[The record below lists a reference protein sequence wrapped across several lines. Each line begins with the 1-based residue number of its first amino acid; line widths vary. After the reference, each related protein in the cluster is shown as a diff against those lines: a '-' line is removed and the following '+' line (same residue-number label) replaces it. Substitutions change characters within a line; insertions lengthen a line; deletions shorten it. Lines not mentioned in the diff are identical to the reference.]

1 MPATLKVSPSQT
13 ASAIGRRGQTAAV
26 AASAPSTRIDAGHLE
41 RYCFMA
47 DDEMLAD
54 LTAVLNS
61 VRAADRS
68 HVRRHSLGWSHD
80 LVIDVSV
87 ARLDLWRSQEV
98 HQALIGALGYLTAD
112 KWTARFT
119 KCRHKRPTA
128 SQQHLISSPAQA
140 RAFLPFS
147 NGLDSFAIAKELLDG
162 LNPPELVLV
171 NVRPS
176 DKPTA
181 WKNLAV
187 RKGQA
192 LPSVQVSCYA
202 DDPHRAE
209 LTFRSRPFLFDL
221 LAGYGAAMAQP
232 AYVVIPENGQG
243 SLGGS
248 LVPLGAEAPHRS
260 CHPGFTS
267 RLTHLLHALTG
278 TEVRFQHPA
287 LFRTKGE
294 VLASLAAREVDV
306 ATWLVEHRSCS
317 YDARHSSQ
325 DGRVM
330 HCGVCG
336 NCLLRR
342 ASLLSAEIEDATPY
356 RARSLTA
363 KTFEGAFEGRIP
375 RNIEANRDVA
385 MNSVRSMQ
393 RLADLAAQ
401 PNQIRIEAQIAA
413 VARGVGQPIQEVRD
427 KMAKFLIQHQREW
440 TQFLK
445 SCRSDS
451 WVVDFAGC

>member
-1 MPATLKVSPSQT
+1 MAATSEVALTQT
-13 ASAIGRRGQTAAV
+13 SAGVGRHGRAAAV
-26 AASAPSTRIDAGHLE
+26 PGPAPVTRIDASHLE
-41 RYCFMA
+41 RYCFKA
-47 DDEMLAD
+47 EDELLAD

-68 HVRRHSLGWSHD
+68 HVRRHSIEWSRD
-80 LVIDVSV
+80 LAIEVPV
-87 ARLDLWRSQEV
+87 ARLDVWRNREV
-98 HQALIGALGYLTAD
+98 YQALTSALGYLTAD
-112 KWTARFT
+112 RWTVRFT
-119 KCRHKRPTA
+119 KRRHERPIP
-128 SQQHLISSPAQA
+128 SQQHLISPPAQA
-140 RAFLPFS
+140 RVFMPFS
-147 NGLDSFAIAKELLDG
+147 NGLDSFAIASELLDAP
-162 LNPPELVLV
+162 NPPELVLV

-192 LPSVQVSCYA
+192 FPSVQVSCYA
-202 DDPHRAE
+202 NDPHRAE

-232 AYVVIPENGQG
+232 ACVVIPENGQG
-243 SLGGS
+243 ALGGS

-267 RLTHLLHALTG
+267 KLTHLLHALTG

-294 VLASLAAREVDV
+294 VLAGLAAREPDV

-325 DGRVM
+325 DGKVM

-342 ASLLSAEIEDATPY
+342 ASLLSAEIEDVTPY
-356 RARSLTA
+356 RARRLTA
-363 KTFEGAFEGRIP
+363 KTFDGAFEGHIP
-375 RNIEANRDVA
+375 RNIEANRDIA
-385 MNSVRSMQ
+385 LNSLRSMQ

-401 PNQIRIEAQIAA
+401 PNQIRVEAEVAA
-413 VARGVGQPIQEVRD
+413 IARGLGQPIQEVRD
-427 KMAKFLIQHQREW
+427 KMAKFLMQHQREW
-440 TQFLK
+440 DTFLR
-445 SCRSDS
+445 SCGSDS
-451 WVVDFAGC
+451 WVLDFAGY

>member
-1 MPATLKVSPSQT
+1 MAATSEVTLTQS
-13 ASAIGRRGQTAAV
+13 SAGAKRRGQAV
-26 AASAPSTRIDAGHLE
+26 AVPASTTRIDASHLE
-41 RYCFMA
+41 RYCFRA
-47 DDEMLAD
+47 DDELLAD
-54 LTAVLNS
+54 LTAVLNA

-68 HVRRHSLGWSHD
+68 NVRRHSIEWGRD
-80 LVIDVSV
+80 LAIYVPV
-87 ARLDLWRSQEV
+87 ARLGLWRSQEV
-98 HQALIGALGYLTAD
+98 QQALVGALGYLTAD
-112 KWTARFT
+112 RWTVRFG
-119 KCRHKRPTA
+119 KRRHQQPNP
-128 SQQHLISSPAQA
+128 SQQHLIGSPAQA
-140 RAFLPFS
+140 RAFMPFS
-147 NGLDSFAIAKELLDG
+147 NGLDSYAIASELLDAPD
-162 LNPPELVLV
+162 PPELVLV

-176 DKPTA
+176 DRPTA
-181 WKNLAV
+181 WKNLAA
-187 RKGQA
+187 RKRQA
-192 LPSVQVSCYA
+192 FPSVQVSCYA

-232 AYVVIPENGQG
+232 ACVVIPENGQG

-267 RLTHLLHALTG
+267 RLTRLLLALTG
-278 TEVRFQHPA
+278 VQVRFQHPA

-294 VLASLAAREVDV
+294 VLAELSAREADV
-306 ATWLVEHRSCS
+306 ATWLVGHRSCS

-325 DGRVM
+325 DGKVM

-342 ASLLSAEIEDATPY
+342 ASLLSAEIEDATQY
-356 RARSLTA
+356 RARSLNA
-363 KTFEGAFEGRIP
+363 KTFDGAFEGLIP

-385 MNSVRSMQ
+385 LNSVRSMQ

-401 PNQIRIEAQIAA
+401 PNQIRVEAEVAA
-413 VARGVGQPIQEVRD
+413 IARGLGEPIQEVRD
-427 KMAKFLIQHQREW
+427 KMTRFLMQHQREW
-440 TQFLK
+440 TRFLK
-445 SCRSDS
+445 SCGSDS